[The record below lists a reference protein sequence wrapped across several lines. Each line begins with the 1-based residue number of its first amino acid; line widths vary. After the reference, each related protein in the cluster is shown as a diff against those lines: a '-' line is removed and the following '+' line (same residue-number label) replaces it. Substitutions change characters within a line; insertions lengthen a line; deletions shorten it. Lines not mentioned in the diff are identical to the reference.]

1 MEDAHVAVEDMRAT
15 YPRDGDWVEP
25 CAVFGVYDG
34 HAGQGASKYA
44 SEVIARYIS
53 QHDEFHVDPEAA
65 MVGAFERCDAEF
77 LEKHRLDPT
86 SKEYSSGS
94 TALSMLL
101 RGRRVHVANLGD
113 CRAVLCRGDGSATA
127 LSEDQTPAVEAERIR
142 AAGGWVT
149 NERELL
155 LKKLHTMD
163 LSDPFIKSKA
173 EKTVDWKVTSR
184 LNGDLSVSRAIG
196 DANFKGAGKMDYPWS
211 WPRDHPKAFTA
222 ELLLAT
228 PEVKTFDLADDD
240 QFIIMACDGLWDVI
254 ETQEAVT
261 LVRKYLDELKLTRR
275 QACEKLVDMA
285 LRLGSTDNVTAMLI
299 DVRKRKPPSEGDAL

>member
-1 MEDAHVAVEDMRAT
+1 MRAT

-53 QHDEFHVDPEAA
+53 QHEEFHADPEAA

-196 DANFKGAGKMDYPWS
+196 DANFKVWMAPWPPPSVVAVRGASWHDKARVGWMRVCAQGAGKMDYPWS

-228 PEVKTFDLADDD
+228 PEVKTVGLARA
-240 QFIIMACDGLWDVI
+240 QV
-254 ETQEAVT
+254 
-261 LVRKYLDELKLTRR
+261 VRGCR
-275 QACEKLVDMA
+275 
-285 LRLGSTDNVTAMLI
+285 
-299 DVRKRKPPSEGDAL
+299 